1 MGVAH
6 VIAKMVIFLTY
17 AHAQAK
23 KTQIIIDRQIL
34 CGWYHFKFNQESG
47 VFY

>member
-23 KTQIIIDRQIL
+23 KKTQIIIDRQIL
-34 CGWYHFKFNQESG
+34 WSMRLVPF
-47 VFY
+47 